1 MLSQGSSTMH
11 VAIVKPMNTKK
22 QAFSNNGRSAN
33 DHRRSQT
40 FFIVC
45 ALVLWYKISKK
56 TFQIPL

>member
-1 MLSQGSSTMH
+1 MH

-22 QAFSNNGRSAN
+22 RAFSNNGRSAN